1 MHVAALS
8 LTDFRSYTAV
18 DLELRPGVTSFIGPN
33 GQGKTNLVEAV
44 GYSRALELCATGRF
58 VGAEEAV
65 RMGLATLAVPPTE
78 LSATTSDLVQ
88 ALLGTPPAALWA
100 LKPLLNHALTA
111 TIDEQVVR
119 ERVAQGH
126 LLHGM
131 ARAAGLS

>member
-1 MHVAALS
+1 
-8 LTDFRSYTAV
+8 
-18 DLELRPGVTSFIGPN
+18 
-33 GQGKTNLVEAV
+33 
-44 GYSRALELCATGRF
+44 
-58 VGAEEAV
+58 
-65 RMGLATLAVPPTE
+65 MGLATLAVPPTE